1 MKSKIVMFAA
11 AIAMSHSGLA
21 LAQSSTT
28 SIAPPEA
35 DPAAVANTSTAT
47 SSETATVRPGIKY
60 FGQLLGQ
67 GLDFSGTEQSN
78 GYGDKAA
85 FTIDNRP
92 KFFARIGNNLE
103 AGIEARFFTNFEST
117 GWNLTNNNSRLFVN
131 FKNIYKDDVFAVSFI
146 PRAMLAQS
154 NKAHNQK
161 ATVSP
166 DLILSVDAAP
176 KNSRFSFNGGLE
188 VIKHLYSDVPTND
201 VKHNYLAARSLTF
214 DPWLEVDYQL
224 NPTVQLSASYWPDWA
239 TTRGSSH
246 LDNDFQELDVGA
258 YVEVAKGWQLMPY
271 VGTNFN
277 NFQASNA
284 LDNMQLNI
292 ALSGTVL

>member
-28 SIAPPEA
+28 SISPPEA
-35 DPAAVANTSTAT
+35 DPAAVANTSTAI
-47 SSETATVRPGIKY
+47 SSENAAVKPGIKY

-67 GLDFSGTEQSN
+67 GLKFSGTVQST
-78 GYGDKAA
+78 GYALDEHAA
-85 FTIDNRP
+85 FAIDNRP
-92 KFFARIGNNLE
+92 KFFARIGKKIE
-103 AGIEARFFTNFEST
+103 AGAEVRFLTNFESK
-117 GWNLTNNNSRLFVN
+117 GWNVTNGNSRLFVN
-131 FKNIYKDDVFAVSFI
+131 IKDIYKTDIMAVSFI
-146 PRAMLAQS
+146 PRAMLAGT
-154 NKAHNQK
+154 NTAHNQM

-166 DLILSVDAAP
+166 DFLLSVDLTP
-176 KNSRFSFNGGLE
+176 KNTRFTFNGGIEL
-188 VIKHLYSDVPTND
+188 IKHFYSGTPSVA
-201 VKHNYLAARSLTF
+201 KNYLAARSLTF
-214 DPWLEVDYQL
+214 DPWLEMDYQL

-246 LDNDFQELDVGA
+246 MDNKFQELDLGA
-258 YVEVAKGWQLMPY
+258 YVSVAKGWQLMPY